1 VKPAKPLNF
10 QPAKPLNFQPAK
22 PLNFQPAMPRKK
34 KIAAALREQV
44 WIGAVGQQFS
54 AKCTVS
60 WCSNPITVFN
70 FQCGHVLAESKG
82 GPTTLENLRPICGRC
97 NQSMATM
104 HMDDWDKLGGKLLPT
119 GKAPTATAQSN
130 GCLNWL
136 RRLFD
141 RLQRPSH

>member
-1 VKPAKPLNF
+1 MA
-10 QPAKPLNFQPAK
+10 
-22 PLNFQPAMPRKK
+22 RKK

-44 WIGAVGQQFS
+44 WIGAVGQQFA

-60 WCSNPITVFN
+60 WCSNTITVFN

-104 HMDDWDKLGGKLLPT
+104 HMDDWERLGGK
-119 GKAPTATAQSN
+119 APTAQSN

-136 RRLFD
+136 RRLFG
-141 RLQRPSH
+141 H

>member
-1 VKPAKPLNF
+1 MQLKYGAKETTHHKHKKIAKLAKKPSQMA
-10 QPAKPLNFQPAK
+10 
-22 PLNFQPAMPRKK
+22 RKK

-44 WIGAVGQQFS
+44 WVQSVGQQFG

-104 HMDDWDKLGGKLLPT
+104 HMDDWERLGGQ
-119 GKAPTATAQSN
+119 APVKPPN
-130 GCLNWL
+130 GCLNWF
-136 RRLFD
+136 RRLFG
-141 RLQRPSH
+141 RR